1 VNFNR
6 LYDALHF
13 FSHRGTFEILSALE
27 HKPLRYSAVTREVLH
42 LALTRGE
49 GHHIPSANTLNDTLA
64 RLVEGGLVNH
74 EGFWYSL
81 TERGRQVLPLTA
93 EYVKNLGWWDEERA
107 AGTRVPDGK

>member
-1 VNFNR
+1 MNFDR

-27 HKPLRYSAVTREVLH
+27 HKPLRYSGVTREVLH
-42 LALTRGE
+42 LALMRDGE
-49 GHHIPSANTLNDTLA
+49 HHIPSANTLNDTLH
-64 RLVEGGLVNH
+64 RLVEGGWVSH
-74 EGFWYSL
+74 EGPWYSL

-107 AGTRVPDGK
+107 TGTRVPGGQ